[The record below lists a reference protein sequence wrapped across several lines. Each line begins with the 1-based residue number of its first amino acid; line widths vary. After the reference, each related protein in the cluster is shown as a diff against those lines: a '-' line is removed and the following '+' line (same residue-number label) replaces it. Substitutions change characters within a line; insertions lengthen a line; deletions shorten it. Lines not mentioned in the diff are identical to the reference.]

1 MKKIIYS
8 LLIFMISSNI
18 IFAQDKTEEKEK
30 EDKTKKEKTFEEVTK
45 QSKLIEG
52 LFDIYQDSISGKI
65 QMLIKEEQLSKDFI
79 YGSQIADGIVQAGGF
94 RGLYNDEKII
104 NFKKFFD
111 KIEISFINTNFYFD
125 KNNPLY
131 KSREAN
137 ISNAIISSSKIDFH
151 DKENGTYL
159 INANDLFL
167 SESLTR
173 VKPPSRPNQS
183 RTAFS
188 LGSLDKAKSKIMDI
202 RNYPENLN
210 IKTDYVYNNPNI
222 LSSGSNSIS
231 DSRYVSMKA
240 FHTLIEMP
248 DEDYEIR
255 LDDQRVGYFLTQV
268 DNLTDSGT
276 TNYRDLVNRWK
287 LIKKDPSLD
296 ISEPIKPI
304 TWWIENSTP
313 MEWRQTIKEAVLQW
327 NVAFEKAGFKNAVEV
342 KIQPDDADWDAGD
355 IRYNVL
361 RWTSSPNPP
370 FGGYGPSMVNPKTGE
385 IIAADVM
392 LEFVFFTNRVF
403 YDKLYSNPSSVMN
416 TDNYNQTHDHNN
428 FVCSA
433 GSILHDNI
441 NFGRTFIALNG
452 DDYDLEE
459 LERQSMMYLIMHE
472 VGHTLGLN
480 HNMKSSSIFT
490 PLELYDNNKLK
501 GKAISGSVMDYPA
514 LNLNPN
520 PKIKSPYADSSVG
533 HYDKWAIEFG
543 YKPFNSEEERNEILS
558 RSTDPL
564 LIFGNDADILYSSR
578 GIDPR
583 VQTNDMSSDPISYSI
598 DRMELVNDLFDD
610 ILDKF
615 QKPGD
620 TYEDLRRAFFNLN
633 SQYAGAASTISKFI
647 GGVYVERSVI
657 GQKGSQKPYTAV
669 SYKDQKRAFKALDKH
684 IFSSDNYK
692 IPSEIFNYLARQRRG
707 FDFFSGS
714 EDPKIHD
721 IILSNQSR
729 ILSQLM
735 APNTLQRLKDSELYG
750 NKYKLS
756 EFMSDINK
764 SIFSDI
770 AGNVDSFRQ
779 NLQIIYTNRLVDIIS
794 NDKGKSYKN
803 HAKSLALLNLNDIM
817 GSINSKG
824 NRSSLAHKMHL
835 KSIIEKALDN
845 D

>member
-111 KIEISFINTNFYFD
+111 KIEISFKNTNFYFD
-125 KNNPLY
+125 ENNPLY

>member
-403 YDKLYSNPSSVMN
+403 YDKLYSNASSVMN

-817 GSINSKG
+817 GLINSKG